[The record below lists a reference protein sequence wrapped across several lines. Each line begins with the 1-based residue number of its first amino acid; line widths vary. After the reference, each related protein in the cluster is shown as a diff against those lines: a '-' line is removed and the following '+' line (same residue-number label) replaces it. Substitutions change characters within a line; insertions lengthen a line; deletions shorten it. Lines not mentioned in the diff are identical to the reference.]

1 MVAFALERDNR
12 RMKSLLLFSILMLML
27 VVTYNKKNKNT
38 FKPDKTVAVVENK
51 KLTSTAQ
58 AETEAEKKI
67 IPISF
72 HLPENHEP
80 HASIEFDPAW
90 DENLYEF
97 LVDSDPENADR
108 IFKEYQ
114 IEKNNYALD
123 IERNLVVSF
132 QSLSELN
139 GHSKEEEEMFEES
152 SRKPAN
158 LSILELSHQK
168 RIKEILGEHFEP
180 LNTQYELHIQRSENP
195 LE

>member
-1 MVAFALERDNR
+1 M
-12 RMKSLLLFSILMLML
+12 
-27 VVTYNKKNKNT
+27 
-38 FKPDKTVAVVENK
+38 
-51 KLTSTAQ
+51 
-58 AETEAEKKI
+58 
-67 IPISF
+67 
-72 HLPENHEP
+72 
-80 HASIEFDPAW
+80 
-90 DENLYEF
+90 
-97 LVDSDPENADR
+97 
-108 IFKEYQ
+108 
-114 IEKNNYALD
+114 D

-139 GHSKEEEEMFEES
+139 GHSKEEEMFEES